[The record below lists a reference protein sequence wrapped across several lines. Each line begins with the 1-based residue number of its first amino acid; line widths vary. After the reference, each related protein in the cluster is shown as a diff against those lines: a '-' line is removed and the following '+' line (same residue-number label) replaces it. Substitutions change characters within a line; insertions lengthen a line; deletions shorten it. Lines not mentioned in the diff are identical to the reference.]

1 MKLLLIGMGPGNGI
15 SIAKRFGR
23 EGFEILMVA
32 RSEEKLKA
40 FAAELA
46 QEGISSQCYPADIAD
61 SDTFVRLL
69 EHVSS
74 EHADIEILHYNA
86 SSYNPATPS
95 EISLPVFLNDLN
107 INVVGALLAAKAV
120 FPQMKSREHGTMFF
134 TGGGTALQA
143 PAMLASL
150 GMGKAA
156 MRNLVFSI
164 AQEGAP
170 LGIKAA
176 TITIS
181 GMVKPG
187 TRFDP
192 DLIAEEFW
200 RLYQLPKGQWET
212 EVMWQ

>member
-23 EGFEILMVA
+23 EGFEILMIA
-32 RSEEKLKA
+32 RNEEKLKEYV
-40 FAAELA
+40 AELA
-46 QEGISSQCYPADIAD
+46 QSGVRAQAYPADIAD
-61 SDTFVRLL
+61 SDSFIRLL
-69 EHVSS
+69 EHIIT
-74 EHADIEILHYNA
+74 EHSDIEILHYNA

-95 EISLPVFLNDLN
+95 QISLSVFLNDLN

-120 FPQMKSREHGTMFF
+120 FPQMKERGHGTLFF

-181 GMVKPG
+181 GMVKAG

-192 DLIAEEFW
+192 DLIADEFW
-200 RLYQLPKGQWET
+200 RLYRLPKDQWET
-212 EVMWQ
+212 EVLWQ

>member
-32 RSEEKLKA
+32 RSEEKLKTY
-40 FAAELA
+40 AAELE
-46 QEGISSQCYPADIAD
+46 QSGIASQSYPADIAD

-69 EHVSS
+69 EHISK
-74 EHADIEILHYNA
+74 EHTDIEVLHYNA
-86 SSYNPATPS
+86 SSFNPATPS
-95 EISLPVFLNDLN
+95 EISMPVFLNDLN

-120 FPQMKSREHGTMFF
+120 FPQMKDRGHGTMFF

-192 DLIAEEFW
+192 DLIADEFW
-200 RLYQLPKGQWET
+200 RLYRLPKGQWET
-212 EVMWQ
+212 EVLWQ

>member
-1 MKLLLIGMGPGNGI
+1 MKLLLVGMGPGNGI

-32 RSEEKLKA
+32 RNEEKLKTYVS
-40 FAAELA
+40 ELA
-46 QEGISSQCYPADIAD
+46 ADGIRAQAYPADIAD
-61 SDTFVRLL
+61 SESFTRVL
-69 EHVSS
+69 EHIIA
-74 EHADIEILHYNA
+74 EHPDIEILHYNA
-86 SSYNPATPS
+86 SSYNPAMPS
-95 EISLPVFLNDLN
+95 QISLPVFLSDLN

-120 FPQMKSREHGTMFF
+120 FQQMKDSGHGTLFF

-143 PAMLASL
+143 PPALASL

-170 LGIKAA
+170 LGIHAA
-176 TITIS
+176 TVTIT
-181 GMVKPG
+181 GMVKAG

-192 DLIAEEFW
+192 ELIADEFW
-200 RLYQLPKGQWET
+200 RLYQLPKEKWET
-212 EVMWQ
+212 EVVW

>member
-32 RSEEKLKA
+32 RNEDKLKSYV
-40 FAAELA
+40 AELA
-46 QEGISSQCYPADIAD
+46 QSGVKAQAFPADIAD
-61 SDTFVRLL
+61 SDAFVRLL
-69 EHVSS
+69 ERIIA
-74 EHADIEILHYNA
+74 EHTDIEIVHYNA

-120 FPQMKSREHGTMFF
+120 FPQMKERGHGALFF
-134 TGGGTALQA
+134 TGGGTAYQA

-170 LGIKAA
+170 FGIKAA
-176 TITIS
+176 TVTIS
-181 GMVKPG
+181 GMVKAG

-192 DLIAEEFW
+192 DLIADEFW
-200 RLYQLPKGQWET
+200 RLFVLPKGQWET
-212 EVMWQ
+212 EVHWQ

>member
-32 RSEEKLKA
+32 RNEEKLEQYV
-40 FAAELA
+40 AELA
-46 QEGISSQCYPADIAD
+46 QAGIRATAYPADIAD
-61 SDTFVRLL
+61 SDSFIRLL
-69 EHVSS
+69 EHIST
-74 EHADIEILHYNA
+74 EHPDIEILHYNA

-95 EISLPVFLNDLN
+95 QISLPVFLNDLN
-107 INVVGALLAAKAV
+107 INVVGALLSAKTV
-120 FPQMKSREHGTMFF
+120 FPHMKARGHGTIFF

-156 MRNLVFSI
+156 MRNLLFSI

-181 GMVKPG
+181 GMVKAG

-192 DLIAEEFW
+192 DLIADEFW
-200 RLYQLPKGQWET
+200 RLYQLPKEQWET
-212 EVMWQ
+212 EVIWQ